1 MTATLTVVRHLLAIV
16 ILPVTAAVLVPYWL
30 LTLFA
35 EVDTR
40 WTNASPLEW
49 IPRTLGAVLLL
60 AGLALFS
67 WCVISFARIGRGTLA
82 PWDPP
87 SNLVAVGPYRYSRNP
102 MITGV
107 AAILA
112 GEALVPGSWVVGLW
126 AAVFVLVNH
135 GYFILLEEPDLAARF
150 GESYLN
156 YKAKVPRW
164 IPLLKPRT
172 D

>member
-1 MTATLTVVRHLLAIV
+1 MIVRHLLAILIV
-16 ILPVTAAVLVPYWL
+16 PVTAAVVMPYWL
-30 LTLFA
+30 LSAFA

-40 WTNASPLEW
+40 WVNASPLEW
-49 IPRTLGAVLLL
+49 IPRLLGAVLLL
-60 AGLALFS
+60 GGLALFS

-87 SNLVAVGPYRYSRNP
+87 SNLVAVGPYRHSRNP

-107 AAILA
+107 AGVLA
-112 GEALVPGSWVVGLW
+112 GTALVLGSWVVGLW

-135 GYFILLEEPDLAARF
+135 TYFLLLEEPDLAARF
-150 GESYLN
+150 GASYLT

-164 IPLLKPRT
+164 IPLLKP
-172 D
+172 DAD